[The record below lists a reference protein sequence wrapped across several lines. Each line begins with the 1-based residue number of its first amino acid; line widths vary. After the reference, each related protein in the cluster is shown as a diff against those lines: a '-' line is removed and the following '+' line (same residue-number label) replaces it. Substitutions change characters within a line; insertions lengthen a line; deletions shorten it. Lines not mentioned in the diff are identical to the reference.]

1 MVRKLDLY
9 LELYKLI
16 KYSGKS
22 SLIMTILGFLEYT
35 GQIVIDG
42 VDLATVPQ
50 QLLRSRIT
58 TMSQD
63 LLDFE
68 GTVRYNLCPWLFDD
82 AVTSV
87 TGTMPDF
94 ETISELLWRL
104 ELWPLIQRKGGLDVQ
119 LSELALSRGQVQLL
133 CIARG
138 ILHKLATNS
147 KVVLI
152 DEVASALDRRTD
164 RHIQQLMSEMLKD
177 CTILMI
183 GHRSETL
190 QHTDV
195 ILQMQDGKFV
205 AQADPTEYLRSSQ
218 NVDGVYERPL
228 PPDLDELVQRIAR
241 RKKRQRQRSNSRDAV
256 RRGLRRIFRRINPE
270 TGEVEPLPRPEV

>member
-1 MVRKLDLY
+1 
-9 LELYKLI
+9 
-16 KYSGKS
+16 
-22 SLIMTILGFLEYT
+22 MTILGFLEYT
-35 GQIVIDG
+35 GQILIDG

-68 GTVRYNLCPWLFDD
+68 GTVRYNLCPWLLDD
-82 AVTSV
+82 AITSV
-87 TGTMPDF
+87 KGTMPDF
-94 ETISELLWRL
+94 ETVSELLWRL
-104 ELWPLIQRKGGLDVQ
+104 DLWPIIQRKGGLDVQ
-119 LSELALSRGQVQLL
+119 ISELALSRGQVQLL

-152 DEVASALDRRTD
+152 DEVASSLDRRTD
-164 RHIQQLMSEMLKD
+164 RHIQQLLSEMLKD

-183 GHRSETL
+183 AHRSESL

-195 ILQMQDGKFV
+195 ILQMQDGKFI
-205 AQADPTEYLRSSQ
+205 AQANPTEYLRSSQ

-228 PPDLDELVQRIAR
+228 PPELDEVVLRIAR
-241 RKKRQRQRSNSRDAV
+241 MNKRQRRRSNSRERI
-256 RRGLRRIFRRINPE
+256 RRGLRGIFGRINPE
-270 TGEVEPLPRPEV
+270 TGEVEPRRRPEL